1 MFALTLPLLPTSIC
15 VPLLLEYLSVSHA
28 VGDCAGRRE
37 LDKGVCAD
45 RYSSVW
51 WKRGVSVETA
61 LLCLF
66 FKSFLVCL
74 VFPDRN
80 QIHEHHYH
88 WPGYFQKQATCLFH
102 KACEHSIALTA
113 CRCEG
118 WKRAAECYREIS
130 VFYCMDVEGGVG
142 LGWFQ
147 CAGHGAALHPKQL
160 QEFWMRSKEVFL
172 SCRVLTSSRATIRA
186 SQPHAAALWVPLEG
200 PLGSK
205 TFVSVRVSMASSL
218 RRRWGSGTCKSQ
230 KLKKQESRISDPEAT
245 NYTEGDG
252 CDFSLTQFPS
262 PTFTGDTCVLWAWIL
277 PEQDGNGNSS
287 NRDLSWNGQRFWQAV
302 KLYLGG
308 GETGRWKEESE
319 LGSSYL
325 FFLHPVIQSEF
336 SRI

>member
-1 MFALTLPLLPTSIC
+1 MQWVI
-15 VPLLLEYLSVSHA
+15 VLEEGSLIKVFVQTGIQVCDGSAGSLWKRHY
-28 VGDCAGRRE
+28 CA
-37 LDKGVCAD
+37 
-45 RYSSVW
+45 YSS
-51 WKRGVSVETA
+51 KA
-61 LLCLF
+61 FLCALF
-66 FKSFLVCL
+66 FLIEIRFMNITATDQDIFKSKRLVSFIRHVSTVL
-74 VFPDRN
+74 
-80 QIHEHHYH
+80 H
-88 WPGYFQKQATCLFH
+88 WLPADAQ
-102 KACEHSIALTA
+102 
-113 CRCEG
+113 G

-172 SCRVLTSSRATIRA
+172 SCRVLTSNRATIRA